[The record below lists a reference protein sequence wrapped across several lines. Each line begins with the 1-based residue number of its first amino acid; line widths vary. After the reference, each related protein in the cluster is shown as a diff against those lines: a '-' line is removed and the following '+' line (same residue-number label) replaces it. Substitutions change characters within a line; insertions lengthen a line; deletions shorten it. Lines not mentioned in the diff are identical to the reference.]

1 MLAECP
7 MHTVPKLL
15 RVKCEKAEEKVSEF
29 RDKLK
34 DARLEISSKDR
45 QLDVAK
51 RMIQRLNAEKSDVEV
66 RRDSA
71 ANGHGVQCAAG
82 AGTDHWMLVLLDV

>member
-1 MLAECP
+1 M
-7 MHTVPKLL
+7 
-15 RVKCEKAEEKVSEF
+15 KCEKAEEKVAEF

-34 DARLEISSKDR
+34 EARLEVSSKDR

-66 RRDSA
+66 SMR
-71 ANGHGVQCAAG
+71 G
-82 AGTDHWMLVLLDV
+82 

>member
-1 MLAECP
+1 MA
-7 MHTVPKLL
+7 
-15 RVKCEKAEEKVSEF
+15 EF

-34 DARLEISSKDR
+34 EARLEISSKDR

-66 RRDSA
+66 IMRGRKLRLVTLPPLMPQIA
-71 ANGHGVQCAAG
+71 APFSWCPSKGGPK
-82 AGTDHWMLVLLDV
+82 

>member
-1 MLAECP
+1 MAA
-7 MHTVPKLL
+7 MHTVTQLL

-66 RRDSA
+66 RRGIKCRATARIECYWS
-71 ANGHGVQCAAG
+71 QS
-82 AGTDHWMLVLLDV
+82 